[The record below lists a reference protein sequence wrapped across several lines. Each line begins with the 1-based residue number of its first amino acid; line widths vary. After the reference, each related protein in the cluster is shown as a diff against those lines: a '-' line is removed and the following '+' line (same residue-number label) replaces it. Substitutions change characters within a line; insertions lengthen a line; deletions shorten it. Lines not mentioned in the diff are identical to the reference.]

1 MEYTYIHET
10 DTIYESNGELH
21 LISGEKTVVFNCEGL
36 FNDLPYIIDRVM
48 NARKETDERIKQELI
63 NTINKNKSL

>member
-21 LISGEKTVVFNCEGL
+21 LVCGDRTVIFCCEYL
-36 FNDLPYIIDRVM
+36 FNDLPFILERVL
-48 NARKETDERIKQELI
+48 NARKETDERIKEEII
-63 NTINKNKSL
+63 NTINKNK